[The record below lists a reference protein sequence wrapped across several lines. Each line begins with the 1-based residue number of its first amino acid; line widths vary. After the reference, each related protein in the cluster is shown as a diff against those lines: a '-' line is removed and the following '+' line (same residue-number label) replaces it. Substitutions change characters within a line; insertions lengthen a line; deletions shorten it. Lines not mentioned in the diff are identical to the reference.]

1 LADAF
6 ANKVSGRSSGGYE
19 RWDDGNALHAKVGSY
34 RPNSFGL
41 CDVHG
46 NVWEWCSSIL
56 PLSSNAEAVDT
67 VAADTPVS
75 LRVSRGGSY
84 YEDAWSARAAYRF
97 ITTAD
102 FHDSLHGVRPVRAVS
117 N

>member
-6 ANKVSGRSSGGYE
+6 AKKISGRSSGAYE
-19 RWDDGNALHAKVGSY
+19 SWDDGNALHAEVGRY
-34 RPNSFGL
+34 RPNGFGL
-41 CDVHG
+41 HDVHG

-56 PLSSNAEAVDT
+56 PLASNAEAVET
-67 VAADTPVS
+67 APADESLS

-84 YEDAWSARAAYRF
+84 YDDAWSARAAYRF

-102 FHDSLHGVRPVRAVS
+102 FRDSRHGVRPVRSLS